1 MFVSVREKEL
11 ERSCSLLSVCEG
23 ERAREVMFTVVCVR
37 EKEIERSCSLLSA
50 SLSFVL
56 QFQLVKYDILALAG
70 W

>member
-1 MFVSVREKEL
+1 MREKEL
-11 ERSCSLLSVCEG
+11 ERSCSLLSVS
-23 ERAREVMFTVVCVR
+23 VR